1 MNRTDKWD
9 ESQVGPYTGIG
20 IQTFGFFDF
29 GLVFHPFFFVEK
41 MGWLL
46 LWMPNERGGG
56 EREVGLHC

>member
-1 MNRTDKWD
+1 MNCTDKWD

-46 LWMPNERGGG
+46 L
-56 EREVGLHC
+56 